1 MSETLWLRHAK
12 VDLAVHELRAA
23 EGPVLLLLHGLG
35 ERTPDVLPE
44 SLAAWPGAVHGL
56 DFTGHG
62 QSSVPA
68 GGGYTCEVL
77 MGDADTAL
85 ADLGPVTVLGRG
97 VGAYVALL
105 IAGARPL
112 EVRGAVLTDG
122 PGLFGGPSAASSPS
136 IVTLPDHPRTAPDP
150 YALVELTR
158 DIRPPDYAASFAR
171 QAAQVSPLDSPVT
184 VAAVGRPPWLEA
196 VVQEFGVQQAPVAEA
211 LEAYAGAGLD

>member
-1 MSETLWLRHAK
+1 MTGGRPPVRLRHAK
-12 VDLAVHELRAA
+12 VELALHTLRAS
-23 EGPVLLLLHGLG
+23 EGPSLLFLHGLG
-35 ERTPDVLPE
+35 ERTPDALPPIV
-44 SLAAWPGAVHGL
+44 AGWPGAVHGL

-85 ADLGPVTVLGRG
+85 AHLGPVTVVGRG
-97 VGAYVALL
+97 LGAYVALL

-112 EVRGAVLTDG
+112 EVRGAILTDG

-136 IVTLPDHPRTAPDP
+136 IVTLPAGPGTAPDP

-158 DIRPPDYAASFAR
+158 DIRQPDYAASFAR

-196 VVQEFGVQQAPVAEA
+196 VVQEFGVQQGTVAEA
-211 LEAYAGAGLD
+211 LETYAR